1 MKEWLTVLKAA
12 DAAARWHVH
21 QRCKGPAQEPYINH
35 LVEVAM
41 LVADA
46 TDGSDTD
53 LVTAALLHDAI
64 EDCEVPRELIAET
77 FGEDVASLVEEV
89 TDDKSLPK
97 AVRKDEQIKTATTKS
112 PRAKILKLADKTSNL
127 RAVAASPPANWSV
140 KRRKEY
146 VDWSREVVK
155 GLRGINRKLEDQF
168 DQAAAAA
175 ERSFR
180 PTN

>member
-21 QRCKGPAQEPYINH
+21 QRRKGPAQEPYINH
-35 LVEVAM
+35 LVEVAL

-53 LVTAALLHDAI
+53 LVIAALLHDAI

-97 AVRKDEQIKTATTKS
+97 PVRKDEQIKTATMKS
-112 PRAKILKLADKTSNL
+112 PRAKILKLADKTGNL